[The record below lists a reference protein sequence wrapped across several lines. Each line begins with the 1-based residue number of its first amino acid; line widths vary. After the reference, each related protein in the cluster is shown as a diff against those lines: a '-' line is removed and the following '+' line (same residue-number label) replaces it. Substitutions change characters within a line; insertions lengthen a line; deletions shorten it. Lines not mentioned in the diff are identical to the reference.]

1 MSNITTIFSPGW
13 GMDAVSNRHTNPAML
28 LIPPIKKAGYAPKAD
43 NKTLQSYYWQGSTVG
58 QIPVTSIKRTGIAN
72 IYSDTGV
79 VPAAQMRLK
88 TGQHCEVSVHAL
100 GESFL
105 ENDSPA
111 TTTPVGVAPITVS
124 VSFDLPDA
132 LLDSDTQTMNGACT
146 ELLVSCLS
154 LLASNSETAPL
165 SPTTVQTVYDG
176 TSILDFYQVLSGT
189 KDLRETANQSPIV

>member
-1 MSNITTIFSPGW
+1 MSITTTFSPGW
-13 GMDAVSNRHTNPAML
+13 GLDAVINTTVKPAML
-28 LIPPIKKAGYAPKAD
+28 LIPPIIKAGFAPKAD

-105 ENDSPA
+105 QNSSPA
-111 TTTPVGVAPITVS
+111 TTTPLGVAPITVS
-124 VSFDLPDA
+124 VSFDLP
-132 LLDSDTQTMNGACT
+132 T
-146 ELLVSCLS
+146 VSYTL
-154 LLASNSETAPL
+154 
-165 SPTTVQTVYDG
+165 
-176 TSILDFYQVLSGT
+176 
-189 KDLRETANQSPIV
+189 